1 MFFER
6 ADLKLH
12 DGKGAL
18 FIKIRNNSKLLLTIS
33 LGRRQTAAGFPR
45 NGSSVKASTV

>member
-1 MFFER
+1 MILEK
-6 ADLKLH
+6 AALKLH

-18 FIKIRNNSKLLLTIS
+18 FIKINNNSKLLLTTS